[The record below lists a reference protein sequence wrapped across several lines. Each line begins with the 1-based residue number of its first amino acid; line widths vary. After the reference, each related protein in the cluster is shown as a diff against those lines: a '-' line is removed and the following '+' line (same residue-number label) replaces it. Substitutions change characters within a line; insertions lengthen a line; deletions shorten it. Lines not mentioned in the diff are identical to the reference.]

1 VTEFLYCW
9 TAGSI
14 IIPLDCPTIHSIIMV
29 TVSTAVRTMNHG
41 VRWWYCCVVIL
52 LPLISVQSFH
62 TSIRSNSLS
71 NNRDSHDT
79 CWADKWTIVVSTTP
93 LSHRVPFRSNN
104 HGDVGSS
111 VVLFMGKSRKAQNT
125 KKVERS
131 RPQNFFDAI
140 ADARD
145 EQPVSSTVLTTPVPN
160 SNNNPDDDS
169 DTNNQAVMSSELQQQ
184 QKEREARAVQ
194 ARQRMDQRPEVS
206 TMIVDEETGME
217 IVAQGKAVMDV
228 VTRKAVQLSP
238 GGARVRL
245 AQMFPGVPQDI
256 RDQYRYDWK
265 QVTVPEMIQGLKM
278 AASVKLEDG
287 NHGIPPHPSVANSAL
302 DFVIA
307 NRDYLGA
314 RMKRTLG
321 RVTMRSMSLGNLEEG
336 KELQQL
342 WKNFLTLENHIS
354 APFRQMM
361 LDAEGRV
368 GPNFGNLD
376 IATYCKGD
384 LYERCA
390 NYLVLKGMVAHWEKK
405 LVDADYT
412 ERTIQTKD
420 NYVSVMARGDP
431 RRFLPD
437 PPILFTLKE
446 CTQVCAMAQQMTKA
460 FVETPSLFD
469 DLPPEV
475 RFVEAALAIQGGTA
489 LRQFVVDDFCPKEN
503 VTPQGL
509 REGLRRLICQLENMQ
524 VDPYADLTN
533 ILERLSKAM
542 SVGTD
547 DERNPYEIYL
557 ANKDPNGPGK
567 FQTYTFNHEKLS
579 LVRFLDSQYESA
591 GDASS
596 TSAPNPES
604 SLGGFENLFGGFMS
618 SSTPS
623 NPPVDRRGTS
633 SNDEVGDFYTVP
645 KERAAGRPHNLGW
658 LDLLNDNEGDGVDLR
673 LGKVPPGRIIVE

>member
-1 VTEFLYCW
+1 VPSVVFLFL
-9 TAGSI
+9 
-14 IIPLDCPTIHSIIMV
+14 PLTTS
-29 TVSTAVRTMNHG
+29 
-41 VRWWYCCVVIL
+41 VIGFQAPVKSKL
-52 LPLISVQSFH
+52 LPYYLGISDVYWTDSAP
-62 TSIRSNSLS
+62 IRS
-71 NNRDSHDT
+71 
-79 CWADKWTIVVSTTP
+79 
-93 LSHRVPFRSNN
+93 PFDRSEN
-104 HGDVGSS
+104 GA
-111 VVLFMGKSRKAQNT
+111 LFMGKTRKAQDT

-131 RPQNFFDAI
+131 RPKNFFDAI
-140 ADARD
+140 ADAND
-145 EQPVSSTVLTTPVPN
+145 EKPVSTMAPPLPKDKPN
-160 SNNNPDDDS
+160 DNDS
-169 DTNNQAVMSSELQQQ
+169 DRALSASELQQ
-184 QKEREARAVQ
+184 QKEREARAAQ

-206 TMIVDEETGME
+206 TLIVDEETGME

-228 VTRKAVQLSP
+228 VTRKAVLLSP
-238 GGARVRL
+238 GGPQMRL

-256 RDQYRYDWK
+256 REKYRVDWRT
-265 QVTVPEMIQGLKM
+265 VTVPEMIQGLRE
-278 AASVKLEDG
+278 AASVSLEDG
-287 NHGIPPHPSVANSAL
+287 SRGIPPHPSVANAAL
-302 DFVIA
+302 DYVIA
-307 NRDYLGA
+307 NRDYLGG
-314 RMKRTLG
+314 RMKKTLG
-321 RVTMRSMSLGNLEEG
+321 RVTMRSMSLGNEEEG
-336 KELQQL
+336 KELQKL

-384 LYERCA
+384 VYARCA

-412 ERTIQTKD
+412 ERTAQTKE
-420 NYVSVMARGDP
+420 NYVSYMARGDP

-446 CTQVCAMAQQMTKA
+446 CTQVCAMSQQMTKA

-475 RFVEAALAIQGGTA
+475 RFVEFALKIQGGTA
-489 LRQFVVDDFCPKEN
+489 LRQFVVNDFCPKEN
-503 VTPQGL
+503 ITPQGL

-524 VDPYADLTN
+524 TDPYADITN
-533 ILERLSKAM
+533 VLERLSKAM
-542 SVGTD
+542 AVGTD

-591 GDASS
+591 GNTGKSS
-596 TSAPNPES
+596 SGIPEPS
-604 SLGGFENLFGGFMS
+604 GGLDKLFGGILNPEP
-618 SSTPS
+618 STPPPRRNS
-623 NPPVDRRGTS
+623 NQ
-633 SNDEVGDFYTVP
+633 NDEVGDFYAVP

-658 LDLLNDNEGDGVDLR
+658 LDLLNDEEQSSDGTNMR
-673 LGKVPPGRIIVE
+673 LGRVPPGRIIME

>member
-1 VTEFLYCW
+1 
-9 TAGSI
+9 
-14 IIPLDCPTIHSIIMV
+14 
-29 TVSTAVRTMNHG
+29 
-41 VRWWYCCVVIL
+41 
-52 LPLISVQSFH
+52 
-62 TSIRSNSLS
+62 
-71 NNRDSHDT
+71 
-79 CWADKWTIVVSTTP
+79 
-93 LSHRVPFRSNN
+93 
-104 HGDVGSS
+104 
-111 VVLFMGKSRKAQNT
+111 MGKTRKAQNT
-125 KKVERS
+125 KKVEKS
-131 RPQNFFDAI
+131 RPKNFFDAI
-140 ADARD
+140 ADAND
-145 EQPVSSTVLTTPVPN
+145 EKPVSTMTPPLPKDK
-160 SNNNPDDDS
+160 PDDNDS
-169 DTNNQAVMSSELQQQ
+169 DKALSAAELQQE
-184 QKEREARAVQ
+184 KEREARAAQ

-228 VTRKAVQLSP
+228 VTRKAVQLSS
-238 GGARVRL
+238 GGPQIRL

-256 RDQYRYDWK
+256 REKYRVDWRT
-265 QVTVPEMIQGLKM
+265 VTVPEMIQGLRE
-278 AASVKLEDG
+278 AASVRLEDG
-287 NHGIPPHPSVANSAL
+287 SRGIPPHPSVANAAL
-302 DFVIA
+302 DYVIA
-307 NRDYLGA
+307 NRDYLSG
-314 RMKRTLG
+314 RMKKTLG
-321 RVTMRSMSLGNLEEG
+321 RVTMRSMSLGNIEEG
-336 KELQQL
+336 KELQKL

-376 IATYCKGD
+376 VATYCKGD

-412 ERTIQTKD
+412 ERTTQTKE
-420 NYVSVMARGDP
+420 NYVSYMARGDP

-446 CTQVCAMAQQMTKA
+446 CTQVCAMSQQMTKA

-475 RFVEAALAIQGGTA
+475 RFIEFALKIQGGTA
-489 LRQFVVDDFCPKEN
+489 LRQFVVEDFCPKEN
-503 VTPQGL
+503 ITPQGL

-524 VDPYADLTN
+524 IDPYADITN

-542 SVGTD
+542 AVGTD

-591 GDASS
+591 G
-596 TSAPNPES
+596 TTGNTGPGIPEPS
-604 SLGGFENLFGGFMS
+604 GGGLEKLFGGLLNPEP
-618 SSTPS
+618 STP
-623 NPPVDRRGTS
+623 PPRR
-633 SNDEVGDFYTVP
+633 NANLNEEVGDFYTVP

-658 LDLLNDNEGDGVDLR
+658 LDLLNDDEKSSDGVDLR
-673 LGKVPPGRIIVE
+673 LGKIPPGRIIME

>member
-1 VTEFLYCW
+1 MVMRRSVAFRGVFL
-9 TAGSI
+9 
-14 IIPLDCPTIHSIIMV
+14 
-29 TVSTAVRTMNHG
+29 
-41 VRWWYCCVVIL
+41 
-52 LPLISVQSFH
+52 
-62 TSIRSNSLS
+62 
-71 NNRDSHDT
+71 
-79 CWADKWTIVVSTTP
+79 
-93 LSHRVPFRSNN
+93 
-104 HGDVGSS
+104 
-111 VVLFMGKSRKAQNT
+111 VLFAKAVSSFQEFVQWNFDTRINQQYITRRDATSALFLAKARKAQNT

-131 RPQNFFDAI
+131 RPKNFYDAI
-140 ADARD
+140 ADAND
-145 EQPVSSTVLTTPVPN
+145 EKPVSTIDSPIQRKSTTADE
-160 SNNNPDDDS
+160 SNIDNNDKALS
-169 DTNNQAVMSSELQQQ
+169 AAELKQ
-184 QKEREARAVQ
+184 QKEREDRMEA

-217 IVAQGKAVMDV
+217 VVQQGKAVMDV
-228 VTRKAVQLSP
+228 VTRKAVQLSSLGP
-238 GGARVRL
+238 QVRL

-256 RDQYRYDWK
+256 RNNYRFDWRTI
-265 QVTVPEMIQGLKM
+265 TVPEMIQGLKE

-287 NHGIPPHPSVANSAL
+287 SRGIPLHPSVANAAL

-307 NRDYLGA
+307 NRDYLGY
-314 RMKRTLG
+314 RMKRALG
-321 RVTMRSMSLGNLEEG
+321 RVTMRSMSRGNKEEAR
-336 KELQQL
+336 ELQKL
-342 WKNFLTLENHIS
+342 WKNFLTIENHIS

-376 IATYCKGD
+376 VATFCKGE

-412 ERTIQTKD
+412 ERTIQTKE

-446 CTQVCAMAQQMTKA
+446 CTQVCAMSQQMTKA

-475 RFVEAALAIQGGTA
+475 RFIEFALKIEGGTA
-489 LRQFVVDDFCPKEN
+489 LRKFVIDDFCPREN
-503 VTPQGL
+503 ITPEGL

-524 VDPYADLTN
+524 IDPYADITN
-533 ILERLSKAM
+533 LLERLSKAM
-542 SVGTD
+542 AVGTD
-547 DERNPYEIYL
+547 DERNPYQIFL
-557 ANKDPNGPGK
+557 VNKDPNGPGK

-591 GDASS
+591 GSS
-596 TSAPNPES
+596 DTKAPISDVP
-604 SLGGFENLFGGFMS
+604 LGGALENIFGNFL
-618 SSTPS
+618 
-623 NPPVDRRGTS
+623 NPGTS
-633 SNDEVGDFYTVP
+633 SSSSRQSNMIEESGDFYTVP

-658 LDLLNDNEGDGVDLR
+658 LDLLKDDDTDTDLR
-673 LGKVPPGRIIVE
+673 LGKIPPGRIIME